1 MDHEP
6 RPERVLEVAVRLQLS
21 AYDAWYLAAAE
32 SAWETSFLAGQ
43 AFGPYRRAG
52 GSGPRML
59 ADFLI
64 GAHAA
69 VAGFPLI
76 TRTHGYKQYF
86 AVEVVDPNLP
96 ERHGA
101 PGHHRQARAAHNAAM
116 LTPSGGRTH

>member
-1 MDHEP
+1 MDHEA

-59 ADFLI
+59 AGFLI

-86 AVEVVDPNLP
+86 AVEVVDPNWVVRGVYPSATEHRGIIGRP
-96 ERHGA
+96 ELHTT
-101 PGHHRQARAAHNAAM
+101 
-116 LTPSGGRTH
+116 LLC